1 MADSTIMKISTPA
14 ALVLFVG
21 ASLGLCACSVSGSGD
36 AGATGGAVTF
46 SITDGAS
53 DEIESFVVEVAAL
66 RMTDSNLAVVSVLSS
81 PVKVDLA
88 QLSDLSEILNHAV
101 LPAGTYTH
109 AEITLDFANASCILV
124 GQGTPAAIVDTNGIA
139 LTGQVVLPIQLG
151 SPLQVSATRHAVLE
165 FEFALDQSVAVDA
178 ALNTVTVEP
187 SFVLR
192 VDPTS
197 PKDLIAFGRLK
208 AANNVAHTFT
218 VQLET
223 LGGVQ
228 LALVDFAER
237 VQTTYQLNG
246 ISYGGFS
253 GATALGMMPLNTW
266 IQVYAGLDP
275 VMGRMN
281 AIAVEAGAGTYN
293 GGQDIVEGWV
303 TDRSSGAGSSPIL
316 TVVGHSNNAAHNAFQ
331 FNTTFT
337 VATNITNTKV
347 DRCCTA
353 AMYNTDDINV
363 GQLVRVFGSLV
374 GTNVDASTVQGVI
387 RLQPTRVFGYAA
399 GAPAGGVLTIDL
411 NRVSLRNQSAFT
423 WASSGT
429 TPPDPLQFELAV
441 GTLGNGLGI
450 AAGSAIE
457 ARGYFAAVD
466 SAGPDFNTTTLIDLD
481 DAPSLFVIKDRVG
494 DMTVTTT
501 ATAPS
506 IVFDLTGVAGPGEAA
521 LLDHGFVGVTPLPTS
536 PSPMVV
542 PANAATLC
550 VLRDVALGTVDV
562 YLLFDTFSAALA
574 PKLAGGGRLAHF
586 GALGTYDAVTN
597 AMSAYVIVAVVE

>member
-1 MADSTIMKISTPA
+1 MANSTTMKISTPT

-21 ASLGLCACSVSGSGD
+21 ASLALCACSVSGGGNPGTS
-36 AGATGGAVTF
+36 GGAVTF

-53 DEIESFVVEVAAL
+53 DDIESFVVEVDAL
-66 RMTDSNLAVVSVLSS
+66 RLTDSNAAVVSVLSS

-88 QLSDLSEILNHAV
+88 ALSDLSQILNYAT
-101 LPAGTYTH
+101 LPAGTYTQ
-109 AEITLDFANASCILV
+109 AEITLDFTNASCILV
-124 GQGTPAAIVDTNGIA
+124 GQGTPAAIVDTNGLP
-139 LTGQVVLPIQLG
+139 LTGQVVLPMQLG
-151 SPLQVSATRHAVLE
+151 SPLQVSASRHAVLE

-178 ALNTVTVEP
+178 PLNTLTVEP

-197 PKDLIAFGRLK
+197 PKALIAIGRLK
-208 AANNVAHTFT
+208 SVNSVAHIFS

-228 LALVDFAER
+228 LARVDFAER
-237 VQTTYQLNG
+237 VTTTYQLNG
-246 ISYGGFS
+246 TPYVGLGG
-253 GATALGMMPLNTW
+253 GVALGTMPMDTW
-266 IQVYAGLDP
+266 TQVYAQLDP
-275 VMGRMN
+275 LTGRMD
-281 AIAVEAGAGTYN
+281 AIGVEAGSGTYN

-303 TDRSSGAGSSPIL
+303 TDRSTGAGASPIL
-316 TVVGHSNNAAHNAFQ
+316 TVVGHSNNAAHDAFQ

-347 DRCCTA
+347 DRCFSA

-363 GQLVRVFGSLV
+363 GQLVRVFGALV
-374 GTNVDASTVQGVI
+374 GTNLDASTVQGVI

-399 GAPAGGVLTIDL
+399 GAPVGGVLTIDL
-411 NRVSLRNQSAFT
+411 NRVSLRSQTAFV
-423 WASSGT
+423 WADSGT
-429 TPPDPLQFELAV
+429 TPPDPLQFKLGV

-466 SAGPDFNTTTLIDLD
+466 SASADFNTTTLIDLD
-481 DAPSLFVIKDRVG
+481 DAPSLFVIKDRVA

-506 IVFDLTGVAGPGEAA
+506 IVFDLTGVAGPGELAI
-521 LLDHGFVGVTPLPTS
+521 LDHGFVGVTQLPTA

-562 YLLFDTFSAALA
+562 YLLFDTFSGALA

-586 GALGTYDAVTN
+586 GALGTYDPITN